1 MALENLHCIKVFG
14 LRFQSS
20 RIFNQSLLIMASDW
34 LGETDMENEKKEDC
48 YCETTAVDI

>member
-1 MALENLHCIKVFG
+1 MVD
-14 LRFQSS
+14 
-20 RIFNQSLLIMASDW
+20 SDW